1 MSENSCVWVI
11 ESGEYSD
18 YHVVGV
24 FSSKKNAQLVYDAI
38 RTSQG
43 YHTDLHD
50 EIACWPL
57 DPVIEELRQ
66 GFRQFYVLMQRD
78 GTVES
83 VRPKTFFDDYQINGY
98 SKVWRRSTAPFYRGK
113 NVPDCLDILLWAK
126 DETQAIKAANERRAQ
141 MIANGEW

>member
-1 MSENSCVWVI
+1 MSENDRCVWVI

-24 FSSKKNAQLVYDAI
+24 FSSLDNAQVVYDAI
-38 RTSQG
+38 RASEGDYTK
-43 YHTDLHD
+43 LR

-57 DPVIEELRQ
+57 DPITEELRQ
-66 GFRQFYVLMQRD
+66 GFRQFYVLMLRD
-78 GTVES
+78 GTVEA
-83 VRPKTFFDDYQINGY
+83 VRPKTFDDYQINGY
-98 SKVWRRSTAPFYRGK
+98 SKIWRRSTAPFYRGK

-126 DETQAIKAANERRAQ
+126 DETQAIKAANEHRAM